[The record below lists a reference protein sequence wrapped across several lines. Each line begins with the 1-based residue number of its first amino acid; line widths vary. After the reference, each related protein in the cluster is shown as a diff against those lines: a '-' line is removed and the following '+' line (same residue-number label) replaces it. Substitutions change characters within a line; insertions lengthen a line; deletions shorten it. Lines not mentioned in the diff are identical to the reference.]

1 MRDTGNVRS
10 NPSEILGVAT
20 RSSNEVG
27 AAEITKVMRI
37 FLWQKKCFRYKCR
50 VPAEPMSAE
59 AEERGLRHQLSAGQ
73 MAMVAVGGSIGTGL
87 LLGSAAALE
96 IAGPGVILSFILA
109 AFITLTVTL
118 ALGELSSMHPAAG
131 SFGVYGDLYLNQW
144 AGFIARA
151 GYWAAIS
158 ISIGAE
164 LVASATYLTYW
175 FPSVPALF
183 WVLLFSVLLVLIN
196 LRSVGNYARFE
207 YWFAMIKVATIAAFV
222 LLGAGLLLSGRV
234 TPQYT
239 THGGFLPRGAL
250 APLLAMGFALY
261 TFGGIEFVAITTGES
276 RSAQEI
282 PRAIKMTFAVLASVY
297 LGAIIILVGVMPWN
311 RAGVTESPFVTVF
324 RHAHIPAASH
334 IMTFVI
340 LTAALSGANGALYAA
355 SRVLFSLART
365 GWAPAALGRLSASG
379 SPRPALL
386 ASSYGIVVALVLEK
400 WAPKSAFVS
409 ILGAAL
415 VGMLLA
421 WLVSLAAHVSFRR
434 QVSPSHLAM
443 LPMRSPLG
451 AWGSALGFVL
461 IIVALLETGWAS
473 HLTLISGAVYMIVL
487 TAAYFLL
494 KKNPRPM

>member
-1 MRDTGNVRS
+1 MSFWYSCRMPAADKRDR
-10 NPSEILGVAT
+10 E
-20 RSSNEVG
+20 
-27 AAEITKVMRI
+27 
-37 FLWQKKCFRYKCR
+37 Q
-50 VPAEPMSAE
+50 
-59 AEERGLRHQLSAGQ
+59 GLRHQLGAGQ

-87 LLGSAAALE
+87 LLGSAAAME

-109 AFITLTVTL
+109 AFISFTVAM

-164 LVASATYLTYW
+164 LVASATYLAYW
-175 FPSVPALF
+175 FPSVPALV
-183 WVLLFSVLLVLIN
+183 WVVGFSALLLLIN

-207 YWFAMIKVATIAAFV
+207 YWFAMIKVATIVAFIV
-222 LLGAGLLLSGRV
+222 LGAVLLLSSRV

-239 THGGFLPRGAL
+239 AQGGFLPKGAL
-250 APLLAMGFALY
+250 APLLAMGFAIY
-261 TFGGIEFVAITTGES
+261 TFGGVEFVAITTGES
-276 RSAQEI
+276 RSAEEI
-282 PRAIKMTFAVLASVY
+282 PRAIKLTFAILTSVY
-297 LGAIIILVGVMPWN
+297 LGAIIVLVGVMPWN

-324 RHAHIPAASH
+324 RHAHVPAAPH

-340 LTAALSGANGALYAA
+340 LTAALSGANAALYAA

-365 GWAPAALGRLSASG
+365 GWAPAVLGRLNAAG
-379 SPRPALL
+379 SPRLALL

-400 WAPKSAFVS
+400 WAPKDAFVS

-415 VGMLLA
+415 TGMLLS
-421 WLVSLAAHVSFRR
+421 WLVSLAAHVKFR
-434 QVSPSHLAM
+434 QKLSPSQLAA

-451 AWGSALGFVL
+451 ASGSVLGFGL
-461 IIVALLETGWAS
+461 IIAAFLETGWHS
-473 HLTLISGAVYMIVL
+473 HLTLISGAVYMVVL

-494 KKNPRPM
+494 RNRWRKEVQNV

>member
-1 MRDTGNVRS
+1 MPVEG
-10 NPSEILGVAT
+10 
-20 RSSNEVG
+20 
-27 AAEITKVMRI
+27 
-37 FLWQKKCFRYKCR
+37 
-50 VPAEPMSAE
+50 
-59 AEERGLRHQLSAGQ
+59 EERGLRHQLGAGQ

-96 IAGPGVILSFILA
+96 IAGPGVILSFVLA
-109 AFITLTVTL
+109 AFIGLTVTM

-131 SFGVYGDLYLNQW
+131 SFGVYADLYLNPW

-164 LVASATYLTYW
+164 LVASATYLTFW

-183 WVLLFSVLLVLIN
+183 WVLVFSVFLLLTN

-222 LLGAGLLLSGRV
+222 LLGAALLLSGRV
-234 TPQYT
+234 TPEYT
-239 THGGFLPRGAL
+239 AHGGFLPRGAV

-276 RSAQEI
+276 RSPKEI
-282 PRAIKMTFAVLASVY
+282 PRAVKLTFAILASVY
-297 LGAIIILVGVMPWN
+297 LGAIVVLVGVMPWD

-324 RHAHIPAASH
+324 RHAHVPAAPH

-340 LTAALSGANGALYAA
+340 LTAALSGANAALYAA

-365 GWAPAALGRLSASG
+365 GWAPAVLGRLNSSG
-379 SPRPALL
+379 SPQLAVL
-386 ASSYGIVVALVLEK
+386 ASSYGIVLALVLEK
-400 WAPKSAFVS
+400 WAPRNAFVS

-415 VGMLLA
+415 VGMLLS
-421 WLVSLAAHVSFRR
+421 WLVSLAAHVQFRR
-434 QVSPSHLAM
+434 RLSAGQLAA

-451 AWGSALGFVL
+451 AWGSGLGFVL
-461 IIVALLETGWAS
+461 IMMAILETGWNS
-473 HLTLISGAVYMIVL
+473 HLTLISGAVYMVVL

-494 KKNPRPM
+494 KKSRSSVGRIPVRHL

>member
-1 MRDTGNVRS
+1 M
-10 NPSEILGVAT
+10 P
-20 RSSNEVG
+20 
-27 AAEITKVMRI
+27 AADKGDQE
-37 FLWQKKCFRYKCR
+37 Q
-50 VPAEPMSAE
+50 
-59 AEERGLRHQLSAGQ
+59 GLRHQLGAGQ

-96 IAGPGVILSFILA
+96 IAGPGVILSFFLA
-109 AFITLTVTL
+109 ASISFTVAM

-131 SFGVYGDLYLNQW
+131 SFGVYADLYLNEW

-164 LVASATYLTYW
+164 LVASATYLAYW
-175 FPSVPALF
+175 FPSVPGLIWIAGFSAL
-183 WVLLFSVLLVLIN
+183 LLLIN

-207 YWFAMIKVATIAAFV
+207 YWFAMIKVVTILAFIV
-222 LLGAGLLLSGRV
+222 LGAGLLLGGRV
-234 TPQYT
+234 APQYT
-239 THGGFLPRGAL
+239 AQGGFLPKGVL
-250 APLLAMGFALY
+250 APLLAMGFAIY
-261 TFGGIEFVAITTGES
+261 TFGGVEFVAITTGES
-276 RSAQEI
+276 RSAEEI
-282 PRAIKMTFAVLASVY
+282 PRAIRLTFVILTSVY
-297 LGAIIILVGVMPWN
+297 LGAIIVLVGVMPWN

-324 RHAHIPAASH
+324 RHAHIPAAPH

-340 LTAALSGANGALYAA
+340 LTAALSGANAALYAA

-365 GWAPAALGRLSASG
+365 GWAPAALGRLNPAG
-379 SPRPALL
+379 SPRLALL

-400 WAPKSAFVS
+400 WAPKNAFVS

-415 VGMLLA
+415 TGMLLS
-421 WLVSLAAHVSFRR
+421 WLVSLAAHVKFR
-434 QVSPSHLAM
+434 QKLSPSQLAA

-461 IIVALLETGWAS
+461 IIVAFLETGWHS
-473 HLTLISGAVYMIVL
+473 HLTLISAGVYMVVL

-494 KKNPRPM
+494 KAASQKDA